1 MLRPLHDNVL
11 LEKEESEK
19 EVTTAS
25 GIILQEKDKP
35 SLHYASVVA
44 VGPKCKAGIEI
55 HDKVVYKQYAGT
67 TVEVDDK
74 EYILIEEEDILA
86 VFTKE

>member
-11 LEKEESEK
+11 LEKEECGK

-25 GIILQEKDKP
+25 GIILQEKDQH
-35 SLHYASVVA
+35 SLHYAKVVA
-44 VGPKCKAGIEI
+44 VGPKCKADIEI
-55 HDKVVYKQYAGT
+55 NDKVVYKQYAGT

-74 EYILIEEEDILA
+74 AYILVEDEDILA
-86 VFTKE
+86 VFTK